1 MTLRR
6 KAVRNVP
13 PRKKRS
19 RRKVRN
25 EKGVPAK
32 YLKNKK
38 NSKSSVAREIKSTA
52 KAYKEGRYIDLK
64 KVQKSRAV
72 RKRRK

>member
-1 MTLRR
+1 MV
-6 KAVRNVP
+6 KNVP
-13 PRKKRS
+13 PKKSARPRRKKS
-19 RRKVRN
+19 RRKVKY

-32 YLKNKK
+32 YLQNKK
-38 NSKSSVAREIKSTA
+38 NSKSSVAREIRATA

-72 RKRRK
+72 RKKK